1 MRKFLTLLMLLVAVG
16 VDAKVIK
23 GKIKDA
29 STGEEIIGAYV
40 AVKEAPQDGG
50 ISGLDGR
57 YSFEVHRSGCTI
69 VCSYIGYKKFE
80 KKIAD
85 NEDYVEIDLVS
96 EANQL
101 AEVVVVGQNSGRTE
115 AAARGIEKESMN
127 VVNVLSS
134 KAMELSPDQT
144 VGNVIRRMSGVTI
157 ERNNTGEGQYAI
169 LRGMDKRYNYTLVN
183 GVKIPSP
190 DNKNRFVPLDI
201 FPSELLDRL
210 EVHKSLT
217 ANLEGDGI
225 GGAVNLEMKDAPRE
239 RQLTFNVATGYSALF
254 FDNDFQSFRTSDINR
269 KSPNEIKGMDAPVSM
284 SDFTTSNL
292 HMTNKTALPDMVAGF
307 SYGDR
312 FLDDHLGVMVA
323 ASFNNSSRGK
333 DSELHYQPGSTYTG
347 VTHRFYSEQQM
358 RLGTHLKLDYYLS
371 RDHKFT
377 LYGGYMDMHN
387 AQVRDAA
394 NPEWEKIRMR
404 WNRQYIFNSTMKGEH
419 GFLYNHALKLK
430 WSAVASKAYNETPD
444 NAEINLTTA
453 SNGMQ
458 TVSRSGTTRRW
469 EHNSDRDFAGYV
481 DLSYLWKLTSAS
493 SFNFAVGG
501 MFRDKQRTSFF
512 NEYFFSPSASN
523 LSQMRGRDW
532 NNFDEIQWDVRR
544 YGSLSDPLNYDASEQ
559 IGAGYG
565 SVKFISGKMEAV
577 AGLRVEHTDQ
587 GYYLHYATDG
597 ARNEGS
603 QIYYDVLPDVHF
615 KYDVHKNAK
624 LHASYYRGINRPS
637 FFEIVPYKIINED
650 YSERGNPDL
659 KHTVADNFDLRYEYF
674 PGSSEQFMVGLFYKS
689 IKNPIEYGFDS
700 SGQDLYFTPNNYG
713 TARNLGV
720 EIDVMKYFRWFGVK
734 ANYTFT
740 NSRITTQKTAMV
752 EQTDANGDVTTV
764 TREVQQTRP
773 LAGQAAHMANLS
785 LLLRDSKYGWDA
797 QIAGGYTGKRLSEVS
812 KYYNDDIWEAG
823 YFQLDLSVEK
833 TFNKRYC
840 LFLKANNLLNSELV
854 RYIPFNSQNE
864 NFPEKLKRCKNGIL
878 ERTERTGQT
887 IVIGFRF
894 KL

>member
-1 MRKFLTLLMLLVAVG
+1 MKLYLTGILLCLSIVAN
-16 VDAKVIK
+16 AKVIK
-23 GKIKDA
+23 GKIRDA
-29 STGEEIIGAYV
+29 STGEEIIGACISL
-40 AVKEAPQDGG
+40 KESPQKGA
-50 ISGLDGR
+50 ISGLDGS
-57 YSFEVHRSGCTI
+57 YSFSVDDKTCTL
-69 VCSYIGYKKFE
+69 VCSYMGYKKFE
-80 KKIAD
+80 KQVAS
-85 NEDYVEIDLVS
+85 NEDYVEIALES

-101 AEVVVVGQNSGRTE
+101 SEVVVVGHNSGRTE

-127 VVNVLSS
+127 VVNVMSAR
-134 KAMELSPDQT
+134 AMEISPDHT
-144 VGNVIRRMSGVTI
+144 VGDVIRRMSGVTV
-157 ERNNTGEGQYAI
+157 ERSNTGEGQYAI

-225 GGAVNLEMKDAPRE
+225 GGAVNLEMKDAPAQ
-239 RQLTFNVATGYSALF
+239 RQLTFNVETGYSALF
-254 FDNDFQSFRTSDINR
+254 FNNDFQSFRHSDINR
-269 KSPNEIKGMDAPVSM
+269 RSPNEIKGLDAPVSM
-284 SDFTTSNL
+284 TDFTTSNL
-292 HMTNKTALPDMVAGF
+292 HMTNAAALPDMVAGF

-312 FLDDHLGVMVA
+312 FFGDNLGLMVA
-323 ASFNNSSRGK
+323 ASFSNSYRGK

-347 VTHRFYSEQQM
+347 VTDRSYSEQQM
-358 RLGTHLKLDYYLS
+358 RLGTHLKLDYYAS
-371 RDHKFT
+371 RNHKYT
-377 LYGGYMDMHN
+377 LYAGYMDMRN
-387 AQVRDAA
+387 AQVRDAV
-394 NPEWEKIRMR
+394 NPEWEKVRMR
-404 WNRQYIFNSTMKGEH
+404 WNRQYIFNSTLKGEH
-419 GFLYNHALKLK
+419 GFLENHALKLK
-430 WSAVASKAYNETPD
+430 WSAVASKAYNQTPD
-444 NAEINLTTA
+444 NAEICLTTA
-453 SNGMQ
+453 SNGME

-481 DLSYLWKLTSAS
+481 DLIYRWKPSAAT
-493 SFNFAVGG
+493 FDFAIGG

-512 NEYFFSPSASN
+512 HEYFFNPVSSQ

-532 NNFDEIQWDVRR
+532 NNFDEILWDVRR

-565 SVKFISGKMEAV
+565 SVKFSIARLEAI

-587 GYYLHYATDG
+587 GYYLHFATEG

-603 QIYYDVLPDVHF
+603 QNYYDWLPDVHI
-615 KYDVHKNAK
+615 KYDVHRNAK
-624 LHASYYRGINRPS
+624 IHASYYRAINRPS

-674 PGSSEQFMVGLFYKS
+674 PGSSEQFMVGLFYKK
-689 IKNPIEYGFDS
+689 IKDPIEYGFDT
-700 SGQDLYFTPNNYG
+700 SGQDTYFTPANYG

-720 EIDVMKYFRWFGVK
+720 EVDVMKYFNWFGIK

-740 NSRITTQKTAMV
+740 NSEITTKKTAIV
-752 EQTDANGDVTTV
+752 EQTDANGDITTV
-764 TREVQQTRP
+764 TRSVEQTRP

-785 LLLRDSKYGWDA
+785 LLFRDGRHGWEG
-797 QIAGGYTGKRLSEVS
+797 QVAGGYTGKRLSEVS

-823 YFQLDLSVEK
+823 YFQLDLSLEK
-833 TFNKRYC
+833 TFKKRYC
-840 LFLKANNLLNSELV
+840 VFVKANNLLNSELV
-854 RYIPFNSQNE
+854 RYIPFNSQNV
-864 NFPEKLKRCKNGIL
+864 NFPDKIQRNSKGIL
-878 ERTERTGQT
+878 ERKEHTGQT
-887 IVIGFRF
+887 FVIGFRF